1 MVVGLADSLP
11 QNYEDIEMSKD
22 QPKGE
27 KVTAIVTLKGHTGQE
42 FCQGFTFFPGG
53 EGSIPVWPL
62 KPLKTTNFTLPRSS
76 MPSPLAPDP
85 IRVQSC
91 VCCLNQ

>member
-1 MVVGLADSLP
+1 MVVGLADCLP

-42 FCQGFTFFPGG
+42 FCQGFTFFFRGVGG
-53 EGSIPVWPL
+53 LNTRLG
-62 KPLKTTNFTLPRSS
+62 LKTSGKQQISLFS
-76 MPSPLAPDP
+76 
-85 IRVQSC
+85 I
-91 VCCLNQ
+91 

>member
-1 MVVGLADSLP
+1 MVGLADSLP

-62 KPLKTTNFTLPRSS
+62 KPLKTTNFTLPGSLCT
-76 MPSPLAPDP
+76 PLYPNLMTEQK
-85 IRVQSC
+85 RY
-91 VCCLNQ
+91 

>member
-1 MVVGLADSLP
+1 MVVGLADCLP

-42 FCQGFTFFPGG
+42 FCQGFTFFSGG
-53 EGSIPVWPL
+53 SGGSIPVWAL
-62 KPLKTTNFTLPRSS
+62 KPLEKNKFH
-76 MPSPLAPDP
+76 SPISA
-85 IRVQSC
+85 
-91 VCCLNQ
+91 